1 MTLPPAR
8 HDALFRLLV
17 SDPARA
23 GHILRECL
31 PAELLDLLDPDH
43 PPEHVE
49 GTAIDAEGRRTQ
61 ADAIFRIRLKGG
73 GRALVYA
80 LLEHKARPDP
90 LTPLQLL
97 RYMVRLWTMETD
109 GGGSAGRLPLI
120 IPVVFYHGRE
130 PWRAPLSVQE
140 MIDAPEGLERLARS
154 FGSYTLRDLGRTA
167 PGKLSLDVRVRSGF
181 MALMLS
187 NRESA
192 GDDEDDMLV
201 AGIADDE
208 LGSYTLAYIIEQVS
222 LPPERIEAALRRTG
236 KDPYEV
242 EDIMGTA
249 AQIWKEQGRQEGLA
263 EGKASAQI
271 WKEQGRQEGLAEGKA
286 SAQIWKE
293 QGRAEGKA
301 ETFLRQA
308 RIKFGSVPP
317 ARAEKVRAAAAGELD
332 AWLEALIT
340 AEDIEAVFG
349 ARRGH

>member
-1 MTLPPAR
+1 MRFSPHGPGRSGVTLPPAR

-31 PAELLDLLDPDH
+31 PADVLDLLDPDH

-49 GTAIDAEGRRTQ
+49 GTAVDAEGRRTQ

-80 LLEHKARPDP
+80 LLEHKARADP
-90 LTPLQLL
+90 LAPLQLL
-97 RYMVRLWTMETD
+97 RYMVRLWTKETD

-130 PWRAPLSVQE
+130 PWSAPLSVQE

-167 PGKLSLDVRVRSGF
+167 PEKLSLDVRIRSVF
-181 MALMLS
+181 LALALS
-187 NRESA
+187 NRESS

-201 AGIADDE
+201 AGIAVDD
-208 LGSYTLAYIIEQVS
+208 LGRYISAYVVEQVS
-222 LPPERIEAALRRTG
+222 LPPERIEAALRRAG
-236 KDPYEV
+236 KDPCEV
-242 EDIMGTA
+242 EEIMGTA
-249 AQIWKEQGRQEGLA
+249 AQIWKEQGREEGL
-263 EGKASAQI
+263 
-271 WKEQGRQEGLAEGKA
+271 
-286 SAQIWKE
+286 
-293 QGRAEGKA
+293 AEGKA

-308 RIKFGSVPP
+308 RVKFGGVPP
-317 ARAEKVRAAAAGELD
+317 ASAEKVRAAAAGELD

-340 AEDIEAVFG
+340 ADDIEAVF
-349 ARRGH
+349 AVRRGH